1 MSYTDTNNLDDV
13 KQFISDRVYEN
24 DNREI
29 SELDVHDSLQA
40 LAFHQKNR
48 IFIPQPVI
56 TVTGGNLPGYLRQAD
71 VTETIPPSLST
82 RTERAN
88 INKFSIRLSWNG
100 ISHGNNQDFLNYEP
114 HFFMFKKYGKRR
126 VSRNYEK
133 SRHHIP
139 GGGESYKLLQS
150 WIHPPNFKE
159 RALFSN
165 WSNILRSN
173 NSPQPEPEDDPGFPW
188 MVTEI
193 PIKKREAGISG
204 GEDLIIDPMDFY
216 DWNGN
221 RFPGAYKNIVENG
234 KLNPYTRTPQLLPMS
249 LLDYQGTGPYPVF
262 NGGIEVRGY
271 KQGRGSS
278 GHRPKTI
285 AIRFAI
291 VLVDPFQKEKDGSK
305 RPLIG
310 PMSETLLIRPRVGL
324 FKGIDIN
331 KNSFTSTLIYGFSAK
346 TR

>member
-1 MSYTDTNNLDDV
+1 MSYTDTNNLEEV

-56 TVTGGNLPGYLRQAD
+56 TVTGGNLSGYLRGSNPKD
-71 VTETIPPSLST
+71 TIPSSLIT
-82 RTERAN
+82 RTDRAN

-126 VSRNYEK
+126 LSKRY
-133 SRHHIP
+133 P
-139 GGGESYKLLQS
+139 TGAGPESYKLLQS
-150 WIHPPNFKE
+150 WVHPPNFKE

-165 WSNILRSN
+165 WSNILQPN
-173 NSPQPEPEDDPGFPW
+173 DSPQPEPEDDPGYPW

-193 PIKKREAGISG
+193 PIKKKEAGISG

-216 DWNGN
+216 DWNGKGAT
-221 RFPGAYKNIVENG
+221 GAYSQIVEDEQ
-234 KLNPYTRTPQLLPMS
+234 LNPYTKTPQLLPMS
-249 LLDYQGTGPYPVF
+249 LFDYQGSGPYAVF
-262 NGGIEVRGY
+262 NGGVNVRGY
-271 KQGRGSS
+271 KQGMSGF

-291 VLVDPFQKEKDGSK
+291 VLVDPFQKEKDGGK

-331 KNSFTSTLIYGFSAK
+331 ENNFTSTLIYGFSAK